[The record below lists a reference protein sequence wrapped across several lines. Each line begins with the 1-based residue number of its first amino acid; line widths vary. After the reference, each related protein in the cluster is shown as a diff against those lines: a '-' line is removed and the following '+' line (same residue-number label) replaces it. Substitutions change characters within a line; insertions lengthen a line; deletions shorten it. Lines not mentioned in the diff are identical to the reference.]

1 MIPRAF
7 RSLSICRLLARRL
20 TLLFLQAPCSA
31 VELAL
36 VRQKDGIAAGC
47 SHRPKRN
54 NGIEGIHR
62 WIFKGLQILNIFKGL
77 QILNIDEPYFK
88 YFPGD
93 AYNGTQSCRLE
104 AATPS
109 YCFAGVFAPPCAGG
123 CPSCYMLW

>member
-31 VELAL
+31 VDLAL

-77 QILNIDEPYFK
+77 QILSIDEPYFK

-93 AYNGTQSCRLE
+93 AYNGTQSCR
-104 AATPS
+104 
-109 YCFAGVFAPPCAGG
+109 
-123 CPSCYMLW
+123 